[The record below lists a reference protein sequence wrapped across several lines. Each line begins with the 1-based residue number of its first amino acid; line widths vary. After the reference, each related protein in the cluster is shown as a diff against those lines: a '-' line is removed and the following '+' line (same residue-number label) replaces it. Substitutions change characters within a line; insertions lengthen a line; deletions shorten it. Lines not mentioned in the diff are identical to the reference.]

1 MSRKKLEHALC
12 RAVEDLPR
20 PGLDAVSGPP
30 VVRMEVHDYITR
42 PAPPDPYRREYHLS

>member
-30 VVRMEVHDYITR
+30 VVRMEKWGLTDSSTV
-42 PAPPDPYRREYHLS
+42 E